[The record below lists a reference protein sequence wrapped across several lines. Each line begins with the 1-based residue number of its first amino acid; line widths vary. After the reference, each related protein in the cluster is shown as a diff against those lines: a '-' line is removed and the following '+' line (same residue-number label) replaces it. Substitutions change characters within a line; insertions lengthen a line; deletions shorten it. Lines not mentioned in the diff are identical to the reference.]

1 MTMDWSDDD
10 DYYSVSE
17 FPDTDYYSDDGEE
30 DDGWRPASAVG
41 YENV

>member
-17 FPDTDYYSDDGEE
+17 FPDTDYYSDDSEE